1 VSFIYTA
8 CFQVC
13 PLTTRSLQNAIEAGR
28 DVFGTSQYNVIS
40 IGFNQPA
47 DTPQALK
54 AFARQHRIDQPNWE
68 FLSPHASIVDSL
80 AREFGFSFV
89 ATPAGFD
96 HVLQVTILD
105 AEGRIYRQIYGEELN
120 ADSLGEPLKQLMRNA
135 PIAEQLKLEDLIERV
150 RILCTVYDAKTGK
163 YSVKYD
169 LLIEIAG
176 GITFA
181 LAMLWFFLAEWW
193 ARRKALRASSARPAA
208 KREATA

>member
-1 VSFIYTA
+1 MPDHVNAARSGTRYMCPGLLSSLALFLAAFSIAPPSHGGTPGDPGARTEDNTPIGLDQTSALRLSQAAIGNKISDFTLLDREGRPVRLSRYRGKPLLVSFIYTA

-28 DVFGTSQYNVIS
+28 DVFGTSQYNVVS

-80 AREFGFSFV
+80 AREFGFSFA

-105 AEGRIYRQIYGEELN
+105 AEGRIYRQI
-120 ADSLGEPLKQLMRNA
+120 
-135 PIAEQLKLEDLIERV
+135 
-150 RILCTVYDAKTGK
+150 
-163 YSVKYD
+163 
-169 LLIEIAG
+169 
-176 GITFA
+176 
-181 LAMLWFFLAEWW
+181 
-193 ARRKALRASSARPAA
+193 
-208 KREATA
+208 